1 MSEIT
6 LKPCPF
12 CGQPGEIR
20 DLLRHEKKHAE
31 PVFRYFPACSGDNC
45 PLENIDYSDKLG
57 LNRSYA
63 TEQEAADAWN
73 NRPVEDVLR
82 AIADANKELGDVL
95 LKRTNEEVDEYNAG
109 HDAGEKGKD
118 IDIARMRYREEHPD
132 RPLYDVFDTGYIM
145 GVLGDYDRL
154 KSMQE
159 QIERLSEM
167 SVEQMG
173 TIRELNVQLAS
184 TPEEMR
190 ENAESAWLAGMSGTH
205 YEKLQ
210 EARKEI
216 ERLRAALEQL
226 AAPKRYLA
234 IAAGTHIN
242 FYVGNAPDG
251 EVVRPW
257 EFAQK
262 ALDDDK

>member
-1 MSEIT
+1 MSDANDKLEEQIDTLRKSDMDHYQRLKEMQDEISTLRNHGTGLIRSIEATLGLKNQHTYVQKDDNYHYELLRLANREIDT
-6 LKPCPF
+6 LKNA
-12 CGQPGEIR
+12 
-20 DLLRHEKKHAE
+20 HA
-31 PVFRYFPACSGDNC
+31 A
-45 PLENIDYSDKLG
+45 
-57 LNRSYA
+57 
-63 TEQEAADAWN
+63 
-73 NRPVEDVLR
+73 
-82 AIADANKELGDVL
+82 L
-95 LKRTNEEVDEYNAG
+95 LKSNSEEVDEYNAG
-109 HDAGEKGKD
+109 HDAGENEED

-132 RPLYDVFDTGYIM
+132 RPQYDTFDTGYIM

-154 KSMQE
+154 KSMQG

-216 ERLRAALEQL
+216 
-226 AAPKRYLA
+226 
-234 IAAGTHIN
+234 
-242 FYVGNAPDG
+242 
-251 EVVRPW
+251 
-257 EFAQK
+257 
-262 ALDDDK
+262 

>member
-1 MSEIT
+1 MSKLDEFI
-6 LKPCPF
+6 
-12 CGQPGEIR
+12 
-20 DLLRHEKKHAE
+20 KKLDEAE
-31 PVFRYFPACSGDNC
+31 
-45 PLENIDYSDKLG
+45 
-57 LNRSYA
+57 
-63 TEQEAADAWN
+63 
-73 NRPVEDVLR
+73 
-82 AIADANKELGDVL
+82 AIAAISFEMRHWVEQTIKTIDDENDGLRTEISMLLQSNGD
-95 LKRTNEEVDEYNAG
+95 EVDEYNAG
-109 HDAGEKGKD
+109 HDAGENEED
-118 IDIARMRYREEHPD
+118 IDIARMRYREERPD
-132 RPLYDVFDTGYIM
+132 RPLYDTFDTGYIM
-145 GVLGDYDRL
+145 VVLGDYDRL
-154 KSMQE
+154 KSMQG

-190 ENAESAWLAGMSGTH
+190 ENAEGAWLAGMSGTH

-210 EARKEI
+210 EAKKEI

-226 AAPKRYLA
+226 ASPKRYLA

-242 FYVGNAPDG
+242 FYVGNALDG

-262 ALDDDK
+262 ALDGDK